1 MKDARML
8 PALAASLA
16 LAVLIG
22 VPANAQD
29 QSRPATEPATEP
41 SEVAAGTRF
50 LVGLQETLSTKN
62 SRNGDRFRVKTLE
75 PLYAA
80 DGTIL
85 PSGTQFRGHV
95 DRVDAGQKTGR
106 ARMWLTFDDVKVSNG
121 RIPLV
126 ADVFDV
132 PGVHSLKVDYNR
144 EGGIEVRNSSR
155 QQQAEAAAAGAFA
168 GAAPGVV
175 EHSGKDAAMGAA
187 AGAATAFMVASGL
200 GQELTLERDTKLEL
214 ILDRPLRL
222 GRN

>member
-1 MKDARML
+1 MKDVRMF
-8 PALAASLA
+8 PPLAASLA

-22 VPANAQD
+22 VPGNAQE
-29 QSRPATEPATEP
+29 QPRPGTEPTTEP

-50 LVGLQETLSTKN
+50 LVALQDTLSSKN

-80 DGTIL
+80 DGTLL

-95 DRVDAGQKTGR
+95 DRVDSGQKTGR
-106 ARMWLTFDDVKVSNG
+106 ARMWLTFDDVKASNG

-132 PGVHSLKVDYNR
+132 PGVHSLKVDYRR
-144 EGGIEVRNSSR
+144 EGGIEVRNGSR

-168 GAAPGVV
+168 GAAPGVI

-200 GQELTLERDTKLEL
+200 GQELTLEKDTKLEL